1 MARRARKRKR
11 RSTRELKAAQ
21 QAQMQMAM
29 MQSMMGVHHPAMQF
43 AMMQQMGQ
51 AQPPFMIT
59 QQHKSRRPKQNSS
72 KREESASS
80 SSSSSGSSSNCTGER
95 LWNPAAA
102 MAAMA
107 AMWSSAP
114 VAVSGS
120 VTRPN
125 SVPPHGALASA
136 AEQLEVFLSENVV
149 DSETADRLRA
159 MPPHL
164 QQTVIRQGPVSE
176 MRNLSA
182 TLKARIRDVELGRIS
197 TNPADYCV
205 RHSGI
210 SFQDERA
217 SWPARRNAKMTIEAM
232 IRDHRL
238 SPGCAWMLR
247 ALPPDKQKLAARI
260 DPVGQAD
267 PSGYV
272 AEQLKKI
279 V

>member
-1 MARRARKRKR
+1 
-11 RSTRELKAAQ
+11 
-21 QAQMQMAM
+21 
-29 MQSMMGVHHPAMQF
+29 
-43 AMMQQMGQ
+43 
-51 AQPPFMIT
+51 
-59 QQHKSRRPKQNSS
+59 
-72 KREESASS
+72 
-80 SSSSSGSSSNCTGER
+80 
-95 LWNPAAA
+95 

-107 AMWSSAP
+107 AMWSTAP
-114 VAVSGS
+114 VAASGS
-120 VTRPN
+120 VTRPS
-125 SVPPHGALASA
+125 SVPPHGVLASA

-149 DSETADRLRA
+149 DPETADRLRA

-164 QQTVIRQGPVSE
+164 QQSVIRQGPVSD

-182 TLKARIRDVELGRIS
+182 TLKARIRDVELGRNS